1 VSKIDSPVLENTL
14 DWCDPE
20 GRSLSLK
27 VSILK
32 TTILLTV
39 AALLVCLTPA
49 FAKDVLVGV
58 NVMTPADLSEDEQDR
73 LVDDL
78 CKAHVKIIRVG
89 TNRQGMGLK
98 PLFRFISKSHER
110 GIGAIITVAPGQGGT
125 GEHTAPAD
133 PKNGRPWATG
143 ALSDANPAGFRK
155 WMTTQ
160 MQALDAAGIRAAA
173 FELGNE
179 VNSVG
184 FNGDFIPPY
193 KGRVLG
199 ISDLSN
205 PNDKQ
210 GQAVAKGY
218 QAYVRIMEVLKD
230 VRDHSTVNKSTPIIT
245 SGLANCGM
253 PGDHGFLN
261 LDWVSIPGS
270 IEYWRQLGIDRLVDG
285 YGVHVY
291 PPGNAQASVADRV
304 SELKRSVFAG
314 GGSKPFWLTEWNFN
328 SKVGDKASDKEAMG
342 MAKVERAAFSEF
354 SKKHNL
360 AAVIWYSWAGMPHK
374 ALGSDSI
381 FRNGALTD
389 TGKEALKP
397 L

>member
-1 VSKIDSPVLENTL
+1 M
-14 DWCDPE
+14 
-20 GRSLSLK
+20 
-27 VSILK
+27 K
-32 TTILLTV
+32 TKLLLTV
-39 AALLVCLTPA
+39 ALSLACLAPALA
-49 FAKDVLVGV
+49 NDVLVGV
-58 NVMTPADLSEDEQDR
+58 NVMAPADISESEQDQ
-73 LVDDL
+73 LIDDL

-89 TNRQGMGLK
+89 TNRQGMNLK
-98 PLFRFISKSHER
+98 PLFRFISKSCER
-110 GIGAIITVAPGQGGT
+110 GIGSIITVSPVQGGT

-133 PKNGRPWATG
+133 PKNGRPGATG
-143 ALSDANPAGFRK
+143 ALSDASPEGFRK
-155 WMTTQ
+155 WITAQ
-160 MQALDAAGIRAAA
+160 MQALDEAGIRATA

-179 VNSVG
+179 INSVG
-184 FNGDFIPPY
+184 FNGDLNPPY

-199 ISDLSN
+199 ISDLRN

-218 QAYVRIMEVLKD
+218 QAYVEIMKVLKD
-230 VRDHSTVNKSTPIIT
+230 VRDHSKVNKGTPIIT
-245 SGLANCGM
+245 SGLANCGI

-270 IEYWRQLGIDRLVDG
+270 IEYWRDFGMDRLVDG

-291 PPGNAQASVADRV
+291 PPGNEHASVADRA
-304 SELKRSVFAG
+304 SELRRSVFAG
-314 GGSKPFWLTEWNFN
+314 DPKKPFWLTEWNFN
-328 SKVGDKASDKEAMG
+328 SQVGNKASDKKAME

-354 SKKHNL
+354 AKKDKL

-381 FRNGALTD
+381 FRDGALTD
-389 TGKEALKP
+389 TGKEVLKP